1 MALRSPT
8 PFHNFWG
15 TANPTTNVAWTSGTL
30 PNEGAVP
37 SYQNGNLEA
46 GDFAYVAGD
55 STFYVCTNPGV
66 AQANAVWVALSTS
79 IDRFAPRYIVGG
91 PSDSTAAYDSGGFT
105 YIPSNGNATW
115 QAQLQAALNAN
126 AGDVHFRPGQFALV
140 GALTVPVGGTIQ
152 GAGDTTEFTIT
163 AGAGDSLAAFI
174 LLADS
179 KLSDCR
185 ITVSAG
191 GASDDAVTISI
202 VTASPTGGAGIA
214 RINNVR
220 AAYTRDVAST
230 AVCQSIFLAGAD
242 MLLVGSNCA
251 TTITGT
257 LTPNTP
263 ADSLCAWRSAGGTVT
278 SLTLSACSH
287 SGSDAAVISGGSD
300 LNLAQF
306 TSAATTVVGVGA
318 YVESIVNITGCK
330 VTATT
335 GYAVQIDSTDCT
347 VGLSNNYLTTEDVA
361 LAAFVSTGG
370 GRVVGNSIF
379 GLAAAFDTSGGQNHA
394 IGFNTL
400 SGTATTAAGDEFAHN
415 I

>member
-15 TANPTTNVAWTSGTL
+15 ATFASAADLPNVAASPT
-30 PNEGAVP
+30 
-37 SYQNGNLEA
+37 QNGNLEV
-46 GDFAYVAGD
+46 GDFAYVTGD
-55 STFYVCTNPGV
+55 TTYYICTV
-66 AQANAVWVALSTS
+66 ATLNAAVWVQVTTGAAT

-91 PSDSTAAYDSGGFT
+91 STDSATAYSSGGFT

-115 QAQLQAALNAN
+115 QSDLQTALNAN

-163 AGAGDSLAAFI
+163 AGANDSLAAFI

-191 GASDDAVTISI
+191 AASDDAVTTSI
-202 VTASPTGGAGIA
+202 VTASPTSGAGIA

-220 AAYTRDVAST
+220 AEYTRDVAST

-242 MLLVGSNCA
+242 MLLVGSNCS
-251 TTITGT
+251 TTITGS
-257 LTPNTP
+257 LAPNTP
-263 ADSLCAWRSAGGTVT
+263 AASLCAWRSAGGTVT
-278 SLTLSACSH
+278 SLTLSSCSH
-287 SGSDAAVISGGSD
+287 SGSDAAVISGGYK
-300 LNLAQF
+300 LNLSQF

-318 YVESIVNITGCK
+318 YVESIVSIMGCT
-330 VTATT
+330 VDALT
-335 GYAVQIDSTDCT
+335 GYCVQIADANCI
-347 VGLSNNYLTTEDVA
+347 VGLSNSYLSAAAAT
-361 LAAFVSTGG
+361 AAFESTGT
-370 GRVVGNSIF
+370 GRVVGNWITGDSVA
-379 GLAAAFDTSGGQNHA
+379 LDTSGGDAHA
-394 IGFNTL
+394 IGFNVLT
-400 SGTATTAAGDEFAHN
+400 GTATTNVNDEFAHN